1 MSVESPNR
9 AMPEM
14 ILVISV
20 KLKSDRCFEVLPEQV
35 IDEASGFFSYRS
47 TCSFLPCLEVDEE
60 EG

>member
-35 IDEASGFFSYRS
+35 IDDGFRV
-47 TCSFLPCLEVDEE
+47 FLV
-60 EG
+60 